1 MDVTELRAET
11 RAVLAALPTDAAL
24 DDAALDQAL
33 REGLAMLDELLPP
46 AEETLPAGGGPTL
59 SLDPLPDLRHLLAV
73 AYPWTPGA
81 DFAQR
86 CRPFRWVDRRAV
98 AFAAAAPA
106 AGEPVLVRYQRAHR
120 LAGLDGAEAG
130 TFPERAR
137 EALALAAAACALRGL
152 FRRRARAVLAPGAA
166 LIAPPLSDAELER
179 IGDMV
184 TGLIEQ
190 AAAVVRPHS
199 GWLEWGRCALGE
211 R

>member
-1 MDVTELRAET
+1 MDVTELRRET
-11 RAVLAALPTDAAL
+11 RTVLAALPTDAAF
-24 DDAALDQAL
+24 DDAGLDQAL

-46 AEETLPAGGGPTL
+46 AEVTLPADGGPTL
-59 SLDPLPDLRHLLAV
+59 SLAALPDLRHLFAV

-86 CRPFRWVDRRAV
+86 CRPYRWVDRGAI
-98 AFAAAAPA
+98 AFAQAAPA
-106 AGEPVLVRYQRAHR
+106 AGEPLLLRYQRAHR
-120 LAGLDGAEAG
+120 LAGLDGAETT

-137 EALALAAAACALRGL
+137 EGLALAAAACALRGL
-152 FRRRARAVLAPGAA
+152 FRRRARAVVAPGAA
-166 LIAPPLSDAELER
+166 VAAPPLAGAELER
-179 IGDMV
+179 LGDMV

-199 GWLEWGRCALGE
+199 SWLEWGRSGLGE